1 MEKRS
6 VRPRVSED
14 TIYALSSGRVP
25 AAIAVVRISGPKAR
39 VGLETIA
46 GTIPEPRRAKRA
58 TFREPASGDI
68 IDDGLVLWFP
78 APGSETGED
87 LAELHLHGGRA
98 ILAAVF
104 QVLGGIGGFRP
115 AQAGEFT
122 RRALANNKLDLT
134 AVEGLGDLI
143 AAETAAQRRQAMAQ
157 YRGALAHQV
166 DAWRTQLIE
175 AMALVEAA
183 IDFSDEGDVPQ
194 NLLAPAAE
202 IARELGDEI
211 KGTLADS
218 RRGERLRDGFVV
230 AIAGAPNVGK
240 STLLNRLA
248 EREAAIVSATPGTTR
263 DTIEVALD
271 LGGVPVVLVDT
282 AGVRD
287 TTDPVEAEGVRR
299 ALARAESADL
309 ALWLLDASRT
319 LPGRAITGGRVLEVW
334 TKIDLLDSEAQ
345 RALTAQGSIRLS
357 ANTGAGMDEL
367 IALLA
372 REASALGG
380 EPALVTHER
389 QRHALKEAVERIE
402 GALRIVAPG
411 QEELF
416 AEELRLAARA
426 LGRVTGTVG
435 VEEVLEAVFRNFCVG
450 K

>member
-1 MEKRS
+1 MEKRP
-6 VRPRVSED
+6 VRSPVSDD

-58 TFREPASGDI
+58 TFREPVSGDV

-87 LAELHLHGGRA
+87 VAELHLHGGRA
-98 ILAAVF
+98 ILSAVF
-104 QVLGGIGGFRP
+104 QVLGDIDGFRP
-115 AQAGEFT
+115 ARAGEFT
-122 RRALANNKLDLT
+122 RRALANNKLDLA

-157 YRGALAHQV
+157 YRGALSHRV
-166 DAWRTQLIE
+166 DAWRTRLIE

-194 NLLAPAAE
+194 SLLTPAAE
-202 IARELGDEI
+202 IARELGMEI
-211 KGTLADS
+211 RDALDDA

-248 EREAAIVSATPGTTR
+248 EREVAIVSASPGTTR
-263 DTIEVALD
+263 DMIEVALD

-282 AGVRD
+282 AGVRETD
-287 TTDPVEAEGVRR
+287 DPVESEGVRR
-299 ALARAESADL
+299 ALARAEAADL
-309 ALWLLDASRT
+309 VLWLVDAS
-319 LPGRAITGGRVLEVW
+319 GAESERAVASRSIEVW

-345 RALTAQGSIRLS
+345 RALVEQGSIRIS
-357 ANTGAGMDEL
+357 AKSGAGMDEL
-367 IALLA
+367 IAILA
-372 REASALGG
+372 REASALAG

-402 GALRIVAPG
+402 GALEIAGAGR
-411 QEELF
+411 EELF

-426 LGRVTGTVG
+426 VGRITGAVG
-435 VEEVLEAVFRNFCVG
+435 VEEVLDAIFRNFCVG

>member
-1 MEKRS
+1 
-6 VRPRVSED
+6 V
-14 TIYALSSGRVP
+14 
-25 AAIAVVRISGPKAR
+25 
-39 VGLETIA
+39 
-46 GTIPEPRRAKRA
+46 
-58 TFREPASGDI
+58 

-87 LAELHLHGGRA
+87 VAELHLHGGRA
-98 ILAAVF
+98 ILSAVF
-104 QVLGGIGGFRP
+104 QALGDIDGFRP
-115 AQAGEFT
+115 ARAGEFT
-122 RRALANNKLDLT
+122 RRALANNKLNLT

-157 YRGALAHQV
+157 YRGALSHQV
-166 DAWRTQLIE
+166 DVWRARLVDT
-175 AMALVEAA
+175 MALVEAA

-194 NLLAPAAE
+194 NLLAPATE
-202 IARELGDEI
+202 VARELVEEI
-211 KGTLADS
+211 KGALADA

-230 AIAGAPNVGK
+230 AIAGPPNVGK

-248 EREAAIVSATPGTTR
+248 ERDAAIVSATPGTTR

-309 ALWLLDASRT
+309 ALWLLDASRAA
-319 LPGRAITGGRVLEVW
+319 PERKITGGRVLEVW

-345 RALTAQGSIRLS
+345 RALSQQGSIRIS
-357 ANTGAGMDEL
+357 AKSGAGMD
-367 IALLA
+367 ALVAMLA
-372 REASALGG
+372 REALALAG

-389 QRHALKEAVERIE
+389 QRHALKEAVERLE
-402 GALRIVAPG
+402 GALRIAAG
-411 QEELF
+411 GHEELF

-426 LGRVTGTVG
+426 LGRVTGAVD
-435 VEEVLEAVFRNFCVG
+435 VEEVLDAVFRNFCVG

>member
-6 VRPRVSED
+6 PRPPVSDD

-25 AAIAVVRISGPKAR
+25 AAIAVVRVSGPKAR
-39 VGLETIA
+39 IGLETIT

-58 TFREPASGDI
+58 TFREPSGDV

-87 LAELHLHGGRA
+87 VAELHVHGGRA

-104 QVLGGIGGFRP
+104 QVLGGIDGLRP

-122 RRALANNKLDLT
+122 RRALANNKLDLA

-143 AAETAAQRRQAMAQ
+143 GAETAAQRRQAMAQ
-157 YRGALAHQV
+157 YRGALSHKV
-166 DAWRTQLIE
+166 EAWRKRLIE

-202 IARELGDEI
+202 IARELGEEI
-211 KGTLADS
+211 KSALDDA

-248 EREAAIVSATPGTTR
+248 EREVAIVSPTPGTTR
-263 DTIEVALD
+263 DAIEVALD

-282 AGVRD
+282 AGVREAS
-287 TTDPVEAEGVRR
+287 DPVEAEGVRR
-299 ALARAESADL
+299 ALARIESADL
-309 ALWLLDASRT
+309 VLSLMDASEPSRGQGVSG
-319 LPGRAITGGRVLEVW
+319 LGAVEVW

-345 RALTAQGSIRLS
+345 RVLPAQGSIRIS
-357 ANTGAGMDEL
+357 AKTGAGMDEL
-367 IALLA
+367 IAMLA
-372 REASALGG
+372 REASTLAG

-389 QRHALKEAVERIE
+389 QRHALREAVERLE
-402 GALRIVAPG
+402 GALRIAAPG

-426 LGRVTGTVG
+426 LGRVTGAVG
-435 VEEVLEAVFRNFCVG
+435 VEDVLDAVFRNFCVG